1 MPSFANCKKTRRYP
15 LGHELFSCLFFIRFI
30 LFFRLILIMR
40 FAIYVLW
47 GHKVSKRMVSEFPM
61 ALQLQIERFDLE
73 VMESSDRSVKL
84 SRILLFSM
92 QKHEIV

>member
-1 MPSFANCKKTRRYP
+1 
-15 LGHELFSCLFFIRFI
+15 
-30 LFFRLILIMR
+30 
-40 FAIYVLW
+40 
-47 GHKVSKRMVSEFPM
+47 MVSEFPM

-92 QKHEIV
+92 RKHEIV

>member
-1 MPSFANCKKTRRYP
+1 MPSFAYCKETRRYP
-15 LGHELFSCLFFIRFI
+15 LGHELFSCLP
-30 LFFRLILIMR
+30 FFRLILIMR

-92 QKHEIV
+92 RKHEIV